1 MVEVIDFVKDM
12 LEEADS
18 LAFADVFYGD
28 QELIPRVPT
37 ACLEGDQFEED
48 PTDVGLTTNIVFTV
62 QVIVY
67 HSSMDGAE
75 TTRRDTD
82 LYAEAVKAVLNS
94 NRQLRSDINDG
105 TTGLVTHCWVGNI
118 TYGYA
123 VRQKKL
129 MRAVKLQ
136 FNAVTRG
143 RPL

>member
-62 QVIVY
+62 QVIV
-67 HSSMDGAE
+67 
-75 TTRRDTD
+75 
-82 LYAEAVKAVLNS
+82 
-94 NRQLRSDINDG
+94 
-105 TTGLVTHCWVGNI
+105 
-118 TYGYA
+118 
-123 VRQKKL
+123 
-129 MRAVKLQ
+129 
-136 FNAVTRG
+136 
-143 RPL
+143 